1 MNEDQMNEINENKDL
16 EQDSSAR
23 EARRQELM
31 GMFNPDRMKVIRKEL
46 FPSPRDPAVTIRDGN
61 ISFNAA
67 CLREL
72 DGVVWVRLQFDEEVG
87 LFSVTGCDQNDKHA
101 LRWCVAKQDKRK
113 SRRMRCP
120 DFTDSIYE
128 HFGWDKKCRYKMLG
142 YLIPYDGKLYFVF
155 DLNVPQ
161 IFNEKPKKGE
171 EPVDE
176 NGEVVKVDT
185 RKGYYSDDI
194 ANTFG
199 VPMEQY
205 KKETEV
211 KEMDGFVEIAM
222 LTGVRE
228 KTREADPQLQSDAST
243 SPDPVQPEPTRDQ

>member
-1 MNEDQMNEINENKDL
+1 MNEDQINEINENINQA
-16 EQDSSAR
+16 QDSSAR
-23 EARRQELM
+23 ESRRQELM
-31 GMFNPDRMKVIRKEL
+31 GMFNPERMKVIRKEL
-46 FPSPRDPAVTIRDGN
+46 FPSPRDPSVTIRDGN

-67 CLREL
+67 CIREL
-72 DGVVWVRLQFDEEVG
+72 EGVVWVKLMFDEETG
-87 LFSVTGCDQNDKHA
+87 LFSVSGCDQNDKHA

-120 DFTDSIYE
+120 DFTNSLYE
-128 HFGWDKKCRYKMLG
+128 HFGWDKKCRYKFLG
-142 YLIPYDGKLYFVF
+142 YLIPYEGKLYFVF
-155 DLNVPQ
+155 DFNVPQ

-171 EPVDE
+171 EPLDE

-228 KTREADPQLQSDAST
+228 KTGEAESQLQSDAST
-243 SPDPVQPEPTRDQ
+243 PPDPEQPEPTRDQ